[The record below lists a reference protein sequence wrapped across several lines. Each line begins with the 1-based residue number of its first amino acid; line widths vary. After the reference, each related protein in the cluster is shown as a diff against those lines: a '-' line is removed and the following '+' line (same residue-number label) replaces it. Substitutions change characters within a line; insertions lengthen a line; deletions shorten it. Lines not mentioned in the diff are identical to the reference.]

1 MAAAGPIIA
10 HRGASAQKPENTI
23 AAFEAAHAAG
33 CRWIELDAQVLDDG
47 GVIVMHDHTFDRT
60 TNGAGPVA
68 MSNMAT
74 VRALRTRDPQT
85 GDLTDEGIPT
95 LSSAIEL
102 CAETGLGLILEIKAT
117 WGIDADDA
125 RAVGDLLPASPEF
138 PIMVTSFSVTALR
151 TVSQTRPDIDLGL
164 ASLRPPRDPSAVKA
178 ALGLSA
184 IHCNAEWTTAQDIS
198 AMHAAGLDVAIA
210 TINDAEMARRFLQDG
225 ADGIMT
231 DWPRLLDAD

>member
-1 MAAAGPIIA
+1 MTAAGPIIA

-33 CRWIELDAQVLDDG
+33 CRWIELDAQVLNDG
-47 GVIVMHDHTFDRT
+47 GVIVIHDHTFERT

-68 MSNMAT
+68 MSDMVT
-74 VRALRTRDPQT
+74 VRALRTRDPET

-102 CAETGLGLILEIKAT
+102 CAERDLGLILEIKAT

-125 RAVGDLLPASPEF
+125 RAVADLLPASPEF

-151 TVSQTRPDIDLGL
+151 TVAETRPDIDLGL
-164 ASLRPPRDPSAVKA
+164 ASLRPPRDPSAAKA
-178 ALGLSA
+178 VLGLSA
-184 IHCNAEWTTAQDIS
+184 IHCNAEWTTAHDIA

-210 TINDAEMARRFLQDG
+210 TINDATLARRFLNDG

-231 DWPRLLDAD
+231 DWPKLLESE